1 MVAYADLIDPKTEET
16 LRTELLDRLEQAE
29 FPITAWQTG
38 SVPRTLVQVDVATLA
53 ELYEIVSEIGKG
65 WSLDD
70 AEGAWLTL
78 HAYSRYRIT
87 RIAATFAQ
95 HTVTLTVASGA
106 GPYSITAGQLVV
118 VNSLGIRFRSTN
130 TTTEALAFGT
140 PVQFTVQAET
150 AGTKGNTAPS
160 AVVTPALAGVTMA
173 WDART
178 VSAVDEELDAPLRQR
193 CRDKWATLAPAGATQ
208 ATYRYWLT
216 SAVDGAGVS
225 CGITRVTFPTPP
237 GDGTVPAWV
246 AGTNGQIGGPQ
257 LTAAQAYVE
266 ARRPYTDTPDIDHA
280 TEVEFTITGTVT
292 FKAGQNSAER
302 RAAIGTA
309 IDAYFASLD
318 ISPGG
323 ADAVIVD
330 EAGIKAAIYNA
341 VPGKLKDVDIST
353 SPSTDSTLAA
363 GEVATV
369 DHSAMA
375 WA

>member
-78 HAYSRYRIT
+78 HAYSRYRVT

-178 VSAVDEELDAPLRQR
+178 VSAVDEELDPPLRQR

-216 SAVDGAGVS
+216 NAVDKTGAT
-225 CGITRVTFPTPP
+225 CGITRVAFATPP
-237 GDGTVPAWV
+237 GDGTVPIWI
-246 AGTNGQIGGPQ
+246 AGASGIVSNDQRDDAI
-257 LTAAQAYVE
+257 AYVA
-266 ARRPYTDTPDIDHA
+266 ARKPYTDTPSISHA
-280 TEVEFTITGTVT
+280 TEVNVDVSALTVR
-292 FKAGQNSAER
+292 FKAGKNTLAN
-302 RAAIGTA
+302 RAAVI
-309 IDAYFASLD
+309 ASIVAHVDGLD
-318 ISPGG
+318 ISTSSDP
-323 ADAVIVD
+323 VIVD
-330 EAGIKAAIYNA
+330 EAGIKAAVYSGA
-341 VPGKLKDVDIST
+341 PGLVRDVDWSG
-353 SPSTDSTLAA
+353 TDATLSA
-363 GEVATV
+363 GEVAVATGTGSIV
-369 DHSAMA
+369 FSE
-375 WA
+375 